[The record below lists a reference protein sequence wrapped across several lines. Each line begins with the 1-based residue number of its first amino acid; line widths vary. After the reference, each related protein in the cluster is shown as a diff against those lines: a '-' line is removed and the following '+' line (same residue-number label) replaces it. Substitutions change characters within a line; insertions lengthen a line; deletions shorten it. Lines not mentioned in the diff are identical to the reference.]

1 MSSKHDKHKSS
12 GSSNPN
18 IFPDPASGRG
28 NAPADG
34 AMCPARPSVAWHQ
47 DQWTNMTWPGENGQ
61 SSSWLVTNGQTSLF
75 VDEQANFHIATD
87 ITGDAGTGGKIVFNS
102 ADQIHKT
109 HCFFLHA
116 MGPKESTRSQDSGKQ
131 SVQENPA
138 ISLYGEGEIAI
149 EATGDDVGIKGD
161 NIVINAV
168 KTLTLKAGEAI
179 NIECGDG
186 SGKTS
191 IYTGDLN
198 VNAAFLHETITGA
211 KHVDGSGENTSNH
224 ILPGSVTS
232 INSIGSI
239 NYTVIGNYMMGVQG
253 RYNLDTMFNINFWS
267 KTGGYGLRTL
277 GNLTETI
284 VGQKQSNIHGNVA
297 SGSTPLPG
305 CWTQIL
311 GAGKSSIDVKAAN
324 GFNIKMGPNASS
336 LATAGLI
343 SAKIAGTVTVKS
355 PTIFLN

>member
-1 MSSKHDKHKSS
+1 MSSKHDKHHS
-12 GSSNPN
+12 GSNPN

-75 VDEQANFHIATD
+75 VDEQANFNIATD
-87 ITGDAGTGGKIVFNS
+87 IAGDAGTGGKIVFNS

-186 SGKTS
+186 NGKTS

-198 VNAAFLHETITGA
+198 INAAFLNETITGA

-224 ILPGSVTS
+224 VLPGSVTA
-232 INSIGSI
+232 INSTGSI
-239 NYTVIGNYMMGVQG
+239 NYTVFGNYMMGVQG
-253 RYNLDTMFNINFWS
+253 RYNLDTTFNINLWS
-267 KTGGYGLRTL
+267 AKGGYGLKTT
-277 GNLTETI
+277 GKYAETI
-284 VGQKQSNIHGNVA
+284 GGQKYSNVIGNVVGVA
-297 SGSTPLPG
+297 KPLPG
-305 CWTQIL
+305 CWQQLL
-311 GAGKSSIDVKAAN
+311 GPGKSSIHVKAVN
-324 GFNIKMGPNASS
+324 GFNITMGPNASS
-336 LATAGLI
+336 LKTAGLI